1 LLSSEKA
8 PFAAAGDFLPDAG
21 DFFFSAAAA
30 AAAPR
35 VTRFLGGDG
44 VVVGRLPLGAMAA
57 GGGTTVAYALLFRQR
72 TLRAPLRSCAGDCV
86 GNSLVRPDGSIQS
99 QAFFRFF
106 KETPARARPTGKRV
120 FPFERACLS

>member
-1 LLSSEKA
+1 
-8 PFAAAGDFLPDAG
+8 
-21 DFFFSAAAA
+21 
-30 AAAPR
+30 
-35 VTRFLGGDG
+35 
-44 VVVGRLPLGAMAA
+44 MAA

-106 KETPARARPTGKRV
+106 KETRLVPDRPAKEFFRSNAL
-120 FPFERACLS
+120 A